1 MHRLFALLAL
11 STLVA
16 VLSVGCRVRDFF
28 GAKSTADPNMVA
40 AETAPPS
47 MDNNVIP
54 YGARMTASARHILVP
69 TEQECLELREQ
80 IEGGADFAM
89 LARLH
94 SKCPS
99 GRNGGDLGEFGRGQ
113 MAPEFDRVCFNGEVG
128 KLHGPVKTQF
138 GYHLVE
144 ITDRQVK

>member
-1 MHRLFALLAL
+1 MHRLYVLLLLAA
-11 STLVA
+11 A
-16 VLSVGCRVRDFF
+16 VCVGCRVRDFF
-28 GAKSTADPNMVA
+28 GAKPTAAPGMVGQ
-40 AETAPPS
+40 TTPPA
-47 MDNNVIP
+47 DNVIP
-54 YGARMTASARHILVP
+54 YGAKMTASARHILVP
-69 TEQECLELREQ
+69 SENECQDLRSQ

-113 MAPEFDRVCFNGEVG
+113 MAPEFDRVCFNEPVH

-138 GYHLVE
+138 GYHLIE